1 MPNMKI
7 PRTDMPQQEP
17 AVRAKNFLEVATGY
31 TMQMALDE
39 ASRCLHCKHKPC
51 VNGCPVNINIPENF
65 LNNFSLYKGYSLC
78 AMRMLQFVIRFYLK
92 KKKKTSELWNV

>member
-39 ASRCLHCKHKPC
+39 ASR
-51 VNGCPVNINIPENF
+51 
-65 LNNFSLYKGYSLC
+65 
-78 AMRMLQFVIRFYLK
+78 
-92 KKKKTSELWNV
+92 